1 MVNKARQDSEAS
13 KMDKLIESKI
23 LHVLSL
29 FPIISPSMLQMSLGT
44 GIPASH
50 WKPIL
55 EALIEAGEVYRYERL
70 SVSPG
75 GRAQAVTCI
84 SCDPDPNPSEA
95 HD

>member
-1 MVNKARQDSEAS
+1 
-13 KMDKLIESKI
+13 MDKLIEQKI

-44 GIPASH
+44 GVTAAI
-50 WKPIL
+50 WKPVL
-55 EALIEAGEVYRYERL
+55 ERMIENEEVYRYEKL

-84 SCDPDPNPSEA
+84 SCDPDPNPAEEYE
-95 HD
+95 